1 MSATTRIS
9 NRIYWALV
17 VILALLAAANLFL
30 PQGDFVS
37 TLPAQALPA
46 SKPVMALAVFGLIFV
61 LYGGLGWL
69 GLWLSRKLGWP
80 ALWQPEIAN
89 RQRFVRPA
97 LVGAAAGLFL
107 IIVDTIFSRFRTWG
121 PFPHPPFPTSVVA
134 SVVAG
139 IGEEILFRLF
149 FIAFWVWL
157 FSYVLLRGRW
167 QTGVFWLVAIWS
179 ALVFGLSHLPAIMV
193 LLGIQEVTAI
203 PPVLLGEILLL
214 NGVVGLLAAYS
225 LRKAGFLA
233 AVGIHFWADV
243 VWHVLW
249 GIIQQM

>member
-1 MSATTRIS
+1 MTTATRIS

-17 VILALLAAANLFL
+17 AILAFLAAANLFL
-30 PQGDFVS
+30 PQGDFVP
-37 TLPAQALPA
+37 TMPAQALPA

-69 GLWLSRKLGWP
+69 GLWLTRKLGWP
-80 ALWQPEIAN
+80 ALWQPAITN
-89 RQRFVRPA
+89 RQRFVMPA
-97 LVGAAAGLFL
+97 VVGAAAGLFL
-107 IIVDTIFSRFRTWG
+107 IIADTIFSRFRSWG
-121 PFPHPPFPTSVVA
+121 AFPHPPFPTSLVA

-139 IGEEILFRLF
+139 IGEEIIFRLF

-157 FSYVLLRGRW
+157 LSHVLLRGRW
-167 QTGVFWLVAIWS
+167 PTGVFWLVAIWS
-179 ALVFGLSHLPAIMV
+179 ALLFGLGHLPTIMV
-193 LLGIQEVTAI
+193 LLGIQEVAAI

-214 NGVVGLLAAYS
+214 NGVVGLLAAFY

-249 GIIQQM
+249 GFMQQM